1 MPAMVVTLEVSKLNG
16 WLKVD
21 AFCRESN
28 GGHSVRGEVQSIG
41 RPEVAGDRGA
51 SGVQGRARVQIGSRA
66 RAERTRNMWYMV
78 VTLDVSKLSGW
89 LKADAFCRVETR
101 AHDASE
107 VRAGRRPGG
116 GRHSGDGATSSAQ
129 GEVRLKGVGHRQG
142 TRGAHPEH
150 LAHVRDA

>member
-1 MPAMVVTLEVSKLNG
+1 MAYMFLTLE
-16 WLKVD
+16 
-21 AFCRESN
+21 
-28 GGHSVRGEVQSIG
+28 
-41 RPEVAGDRGA
+41 
-51 SGVQGRARVQIGSRA
+51 
-66 RAERTRNMWYMV
+66 
-78 VTLDVSKLSGW
+78 VSKLSGW

-116 GRHSGDGATSSAQ
+116 GRHSGRRRGKQSAQ
-129 GEVRLKGVGHRQG
+129 GEVRLKGVGHTQG

>member
-1 MPAMVVTLEVSKLNG
+1 M
-16 WLKVD
+16 
-21 AFCRESN
+21 
-28 GGHSVRGEVQSIG
+28 
-41 RPEVAGDRGA
+41 
-51 SGVQGRARVQIGSRA
+51 QIESRA

-116 GRHSGDGATSSAQ
+116 GRHSGRRRDKQRAGRGPTKGCRPQTGHARSAPGTSGAC
-129 GEVRLKGVGHRQG
+129 
-142 TRGAHPEH
+142 P
-150 LAHVRDA
+150 